1 MFQILQNMS
10 VWSMKSQVYLLWG
23 DNMVLERGFD
33 QVDLW
38 FLSSDVCRCERRGPS
53 VSKSWAGR
61 EGRKSRQKI
70 TERRGG
76 SLERAFIFCHILVPA
91 DCLGVTGG
99 WSQCSRSQRPP
110 PTPPHPHTHTHIH
123 TRPHS
128 CPPSSV
134 SHRCCQRRGWIEART
149 VLLHIISGL
158 RASTSKVPTVIMM
171 SPLWF

>member
-61 EGRKSRQKI
+61 EGRKSRQNI

-110 PTPPHPHTHTHIH
+110 PHPPPPTHSHTHPHT
-123 TRPHS
+123 
-128 CPPSSV
+128 PPLLSSV
-134 SHRCCQRRGWIEART
+134 LSITPLLSEEGLDRGQD
-149 VLLHIISGL
+149 SF
-158 RASTSKVPTVIMM
+158 ASRNFRSSCINE
-171 SPLWF
+171 